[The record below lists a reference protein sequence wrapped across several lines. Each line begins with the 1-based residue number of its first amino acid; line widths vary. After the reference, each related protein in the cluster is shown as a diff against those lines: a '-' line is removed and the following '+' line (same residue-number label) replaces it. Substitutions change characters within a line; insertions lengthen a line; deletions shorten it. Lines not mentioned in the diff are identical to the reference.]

1 MTQPAGVIFGIVKD
15 RNGNPV
21 ARARVSFSA
30 GPVSLPD
37 IAALTDVNGAF
48 ALVAPAAGNYTI
60 DVVTEASASM
70 KTDIAVAGGQK
81 EHIEIILEREN
92 K

>member
-37 IAALTDVNGAF
+37 IAALTDAKGAF
-48 ALVAPAAGNYTI
+48 TLAAPAAGNYTI
-60 DVVTEASASM
+60 DVVTEEFALK
-70 KTDIAVAGGQK
+70 KTDMTVAVGQK
-81 EHIEIILEREN
+81 EHIEVILGKETE
-92 K
+92 